1 MSARQNFFTLLRKH
15 HNMNIFCTRKIANA
29 GMNRLKALGHTISYW
44 DKKEV
49 IDTKTLIAAC
59 QDMQALIV
67 ADRNRI
73 GEDTLRACPHLKIIA
88 LHSAGYNHVNIDMA
102 KTLGIMVSNTGSIGC
117 KETADTAFML
127 MLAVSKKAF
136 YKHRQILKGEW
147 RHFEPAENLGISL
160 RGKTLGIFG
169 MGNIGMEMARLCQA
183 SYGMTVLYHNR
194 HLNHQAEESMAV
206 SWVSFEELLAKSDV
220 LSVHAGLNAESD
232 NKFNEQAFAQMKPNA
247 IFINTARGGIHDE
260 AALTAALK
268 AGQIW
273 GAGLDVTH
281 PEPMQ
286 PDNPLLTL
294 PNVAITPHI
303 GNAIDTARV
312 AMSVCVAEN
321 IIAAE
326 KGLPLPNRIV

>member
-1 MSARQNFFTLLRKH
+1 
-15 HNMNIFCTRKIANA
+15 MNIFCTRKIADA
-29 GMNRLKALGHTISYW
+29 GLIKLRSMGYQVSYW

-49 IDTKTLIAAC
+49 IDTKTLITIC
-59 QDMQALIV
+59 QNMQSLVV

-73 GEDTLRACPHLKIIA
+73 REDFIRACPHLKIIA
-88 LHSAGYNHVNIDMA
+88 LHSAGYNHVDIDTA
-102 KTLGIMVSNTGSIGC
+102 QTLGIMVSNTGSIGC

-136 YKHRQILKGEW
+136 YKHHKILNGEW
-147 RHFEPAENLGISL
+147 GHVEPAENLGISL

-183 SYGMTVLYHNR
+183 AYGMNVLYHNR
-194 HLNHQAEESMAV
+194 HLNYQAEESMNV

-220 LSVHAGLNAESD
+220 LSVHAGLNPESE
-232 NKFNEQAFAQMKPNA
+232 NKFNQQAFAQMKRNA

-260 AALTAALK
+260 AALTGALQN
-268 AGQIW
+268 GEIW

-286 PDNPLLTL
+286 SDNPLLTF

-303 GNAIDTARV
+303 GNAIDTARI

-321 IIAAE
+321 IIAATE
-326 KGLPLPNRIV
+326 GLPIPNRVV

>member
-1 MSARQNFFTLLRKH
+1 
-15 HNMNIFCTRKIANA
+15 MNIFCTRKIADA
-29 GMNRLKALGHTISYW
+29 GMDQLKVLGHAISYW

-49 IDTKTLIAAC
+49 MDTKTLIEVC
-59 QDMQALIV
+59 RDMQALIV

-73 GEDTLRACPHLKIIA
+73 GEDFLRACPHLKIIA
-88 LHSAGYNHVNIDMA
+88 LHSAGYNHVDIDTA
-102 KTLGIMVSNTGSIGC
+102 KALGIMVSNTGSIGC
-117 KETADTAFML
+117 RETADTAFML
-127 MLAVSKKAF
+127 MLAVSKRAF
-136 YKHRQILKGEW
+136 YMHRQILKGEW
-147 RHFEPAENLGISL
+147 GHFEPAENLGISL

-183 SYGMTVLYHNR
+183 AYGMNVLYHNR
-194 HLNHQAEESMAV
+194 HLNYQAEESMAV

-260 AALTAALK
+260 AALTAALRT
-268 AGQIW
+268 GQIR
-273 GAGLDVTH
+273 GAGLDVTN

-303 GNAIDTARV
+303 GNAIDTARI

-321 IIAAE
+321 IIAADE
-326 KGLPLPNRIV
+326 GLTLPNRIV